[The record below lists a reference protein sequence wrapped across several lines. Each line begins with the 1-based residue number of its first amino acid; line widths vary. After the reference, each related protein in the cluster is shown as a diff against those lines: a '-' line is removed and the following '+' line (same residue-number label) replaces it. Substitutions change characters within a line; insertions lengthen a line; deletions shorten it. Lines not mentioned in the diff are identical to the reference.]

1 MLTPRHSACNP
12 HHVFA
17 SMPRLGLVVG
27 AGGPVGVAFHA
38 GVLRAI
44 EKVTGWDAR
53 TADVIIGTSA
63 GAQVGALLRAE
74 LCVEDLSAY
83 VMGWPLTPGGAS
95 VVRHYVRPLHHPPH
109 SDHPLR
115 LVPSSSRYLLRVMR
129 DPRRLRLGPLLA
141 SMLPPGRVA
150 LNAQAEGFRRLF
162 GNVWPEK
169 KLWIPALCLDTG
181 ELAVFGRP
189 EAPATDVGSA
199 VTASGSVPGL
209 CVPVG
214 VGGRRYV
221 DGCFLSFTHLA
232 IVAGS
237 GLDAVLVSSPLSR
250 FGLVR
255 GMVRRSVRK
264 VRARGL
270 PVLLIEPSRQTI
282 AAMGWNP
289 FDMQRTAAVA
299 QSAFRSTVALLEQ
312 PGQAEMR
319 RRLEAAR

>member
-1 MLTPRHSACNP
+1 
-12 HHVFA
+12 
-17 SMPRLGLVVG
+17 MPRLGLVVG

-63 GAQVGALLRAE
+63 GAQVGALLRAG

-83 VMGWPLTPGGAS
+83 VMGGPLTPGGAS
-95 VVRHYVRPLHHPPH
+95 LVRHYVRPLHHRPH
-109 SDHPLR
+109 PDHPLR
-115 LVPSSSRYLLRVMR
+115 LVPCAPGYLLRVMR

-150 LNAQAEGFRRLF
+150 LDAQAEGFRRLF
-162 GNVWPEK
+162 GDAWPEK
-169 KLWIPALCLDTG
+169 KLWIPAMCLDTG

-221 DGCFLSFTHLA
+221 DGGFLSSTHLA
-232 IVAGS
+232 IVGGS
-237 GLDAVLVSSPLSR
+237 GIDSVLVSSPLSR
-250 FGLVR
+250 FRLVR

-264 VRARGL
+264 VRAQGL
-270 PVLLIEPSRQTI
+270 PVLFVEPSRHTI
-282 AAMGWNP
+282 SVMGWNL
-289 FDMQRTAAVA
+289 FDVRRAAAVA
-299 QSAFRSTVALLEQ
+299 QSGFRSTVAFLEQ